1 MLGEAMNICR
11 HRSLVVLTVAPW
23 LFACAGSGRDAAHS
37 PTDGTQA
44 GPMTATS
51 GVEEPLTPGDLAV
64 GDALTAGLAALDGGD
79 PVQAILYLGRVVRD
93 GDDAQT
99 KDALLGLA
107 DAHVALRDYT
117 AAARVHASLLARGDL
132 DAATRIS
139 VSFAKGALEA
149 ELGEWEAS
157 AADYA
162 RALELAPP
170 EPSRRV
176 EALVRRGFA
185 LFQLDRLDEARAV
198 LADAD
203 REWGDSQRDGSE
215 RFPSLYFVAMGR
227 FYQAAVLHRRFLE
240 APIRLPMAQMKA
252 DFDRKLELLD
262 AAQRAY
268 NETIAVKHPY
278 WVSAAGY
285 QLGELFERF
294 YVDVSRS
301 PVPVELDAAALR
313 TYERELDAQL
323 RPAIEKAMWVH
334 EQNLAAARR
343 LGYATE
349 FVERSER
356 ALARLRSVGLEHGD
370 FRALLVDGAF
380 DPDEDAAGAREQG
393 SPRSPRASGKTEPA
407 GRGDDGSGGGEGGD
421 PAGTTWGGDLGAAE
435 PPYVPPMRPL

>member
-1 MLGEAMNICR
+1 
-11 HRSLVVLTVAPW
+11 
-23 LFACAGSGRDAAHS
+23 
-37 PTDGTQA
+37 
-44 GPMTATS
+44 
-51 GVEEPLTPGDLAV
+51 
-64 GDALTAGLAALDGGD
+64 
-79 PVQAILYLGRVVRD
+79 
-93 GDDAQT
+93 
-99 KDALLGLA
+99 
-107 DAHVALRDYT
+107 LRDHA
-117 AAARVHASLLARGDL
+117 AAARVHASLLSREDL
-132 DAATRIS
+132 DVATRIS
-139 VSFAKGALEA
+139 VCFAKGALEA
-149 ELGEWEAS
+149 ELGQWEAS

-162 RALELAPP
+162 RALELDPP

-203 REWGDSQRDGSE
+203 RVWSDSQRDGSE

-227 FYQAAVLHRRFLE
+227 FYQAAVLHRRFLD

-343 LGYATE
+343 LGYATA

-370 FRALLVDGAF
+370 FRALLVDAAE
-380 DPDEDAAGAREQG
+380 DEDAGVHEG
-393 SPRSPRASGKTEPA
+393 GTRA
-407 GRGDDGSGGGEGGD
+407 RGDAVSDSSGSQKGGSDGGD
-421 PAGTTWGGDLGAAE
+421 PSAASRRRALEAAE
-435 PPYVPPMRPL
+435 PPFVPPMRPL